1 VDVLV
6 FIQGDM
12 TTKSKLSLL
21 AIILLI
27 FFGAF
32 YFSLQTKLKNDDLV
46 MINKMLP
53 AIKLQSLQ
61 DDSYVELPLQ
71 NKKNFYLINIWASWC
86 VPCRQEHPLLM
97 RLKKENNLAIYGI
110 NYKDNKSNAQKF
122 LEELGNPYFFSG
134 SDMDGSKAI
143 EIGAY
148 GVPETYL
155 IDREGKIVLKFI
167 GPISNTNYEQ
177 IIQNIK

>member
-1 VDVLV
+1 MDVLV

-155 IDREGKIVLKFI
+155 IYGEVKIILKFI
-167 GPISNTNYEQ
+167 VPISNKNYEK

>member
-27 FFGAF
+27 FFGTF

-61 DDSYVELPLQ
+61 DDSYVELPPQ

-86 VPCRQEHPLLM
+86 VPCRQEHQLLM

-155 IDREGKIVLKFI
+155 IDREGKIILKFI

>member
-1 VDVLV
+1 MDVLV

-71 NKKNFYLINIWASWC
+71 NKKNFYLINI
-86 VPCRQEHPLLM
+86 
-97 RLKKENNLAIYGI
+97 
-110 NYKDNKSNAQKF
+110 
-122 LEELGNPYFFSG
+122 
-134 SDMDGSKAI
+134 
-143 EIGAY
+143 
-148 GVPETYL
+148 
-155 IDREGKIVLKFI
+155 
-167 GPISNTNYEQ
+167 
-177 IIQNIK
+177 

>member
-1 VDVLV
+1 MDVLV

-12 TTKSKLSLL
+12 TIKSKLSLL

-27 FFGAF
+27 FFGTF

-71 NKKNFYLINIWASWC
+71 NKKNFYLINIWASCC

-97 RLKKENNLAIYGI
+97 RLKK
-110 NYKDNKSNAQKF
+110 
-122 LEELGNPYFFSG
+122 
-134 SDMDGSKAI
+134 
-143 EIGAY
+143 
-148 GVPETYL
+148 
-155 IDREGKIVLKFI
+155 KII
-167 GPISNTNYEQ
+167 
-177 IIQNIK
+177 

>member
-12 TTKSKLSLL
+12 TIKSKLSLL

-27 FFGAF
+27 FFGTF

-71 NKKNFYLINIWASWC
+71 NMKNIYLINIWASWC

-155 IDREGKIVLKFI
+155 IDWEGKIILKFI

>member
-1 VDVLV
+1 
-6 FIQGDM
+6 M
-12 TTKSKLSLL
+12 TIKSKLSLL

-27 FFGAF
+27 FFGTF

-110 NYKDNKSNAQKF
+110 NYKDNKGNAQKF

-155 IDREGKIVLKFI
+155 IDWEGKIILKFI
-167 GPISNTNYEQ
+167 GSISNTNYEQ
-177 IIQNIK
+177 IVQNIK

>member
-1 VDVLV
+1 
-6 FIQGDM
+6 M
-12 TTKSKLSLL
+12 TIKSKLSLL

-27 FFGAF
+27 FFGTF

-97 RLKKENNLAIYGI
+97 HLKKENNLAIYGI

-122 LEELGNPYFFSG
+122 LEKLGNPYFFSG

-155 IDREGKIVLKFI
+155 IDWEGKIILKFI

-177 IIQNIK
+177 IVQNIK

>member
-1 VDVLV
+1 MDVLV

-12 TTKSKLSLL
+12 TIKSKLSLL

-27 FFGAF
+27 FFSVF

-53 AIKLQSLQ
+53 VIKLQSLQ

-155 IDREGKIVLKFI
+155 IDREGKIILKFI

>member
-1 VDVLV
+1 MDVLV

-21 AIILLI
+21 VIILLI

-61 DDSYVELPLQ
+61 DDSYV
-71 NKKNFYLINIWASWC
+71 
-86 VPCRQEHPLLM
+86 
-97 RLKKENNLAIYGI
+97 
-110 NYKDNKSNAQKF
+110 
-122 LEELGNPYFFSG
+122 
-134 SDMDGSKAI
+134 
-143 EIGAY
+143 
-148 GVPETYL
+148 
-155 IDREGKIVLKFI
+155 
-167 GPISNTNYEQ
+167 
-177 IIQNIK
+177 

>member
-1 VDVLV
+1 MDVLV

-12 TTKSKLSLL
+12 TIKSKLSLL

-27 FFGAF
+27 FFGTF

-86 VPCRQEHPLLM
+86 VPCRQ
-97 RLKKENNLAIYGI
+97 
-110 NYKDNKSNAQKF
+110 
-122 LEELGNPYFFSG
+122 
-134 SDMDGSKAI
+134 
-143 EIGAY
+143 
-148 GVPETYL
+148 
-155 IDREGKIVLKFI
+155 
-167 GPISNTNYEQ
+167 
-177 IIQNIK
+177 